1 MANRRTLK
9 KSIQLITSEL
19 ITETYISF
27 LMLKKLDQTGFDAV
41 IQKIADVNNDF
52 LGRVNHPNGTK
63 DPKLVKTYYKKLIV
77 DFNNEVDKMV
87 ETLNK
92 KA

>member
-9 KSIQLITSEL
+9 KGIQLVTSEL
-19 ITETYISF
+19 ITESYISF
-27 LMLKKLDQTGFDAV
+27 LMLKKLDKNSFDAV
-41 IQKIADVNNDF
+41 IEKIANINNDF

-63 DPKLVKTYYKKLIV
+63 EPKLIKSYYQKVIA
-77 DFNNEVDKMV
+77 DFNKEVAQII

-92 KA
+92 